1 MEDPKILILKPTIG
15 AIYDILHMENCKV
28 SGIEG
33 VPEVNKLIVNPG
45 HIDLEFDSTITDV
58 PASYYIENLPK
69 LDLHTNNGIYQT
81 PPYGSCFEG
90 IITMDGHLT
99 QHFDIRFN
107 RLTQT
112 TINDGQK
119 YYWRFVYPVVSN
131 EWFLKIK
138 GQNFTDDY
146 GLNHYSNL
154 VVADLNGHKVYLFSF
169 VVDNNHWM
177 IIESTESIG
186 FEEMDHQALSVI
198 CSLGFVLG
206 KRYGDYCFHVAS
218 NEATFSQIEG
228 VEVFSLKTTR
238 NCPYK
243 ILNPQKNLIV
253 EWLKQFKY
261 QKYALDEIVSN
272 PGKGLNWYHEEES
285 IVTVDAFS
293 KLAQLCYKSNDMLL
307 ATSML
312 IDGSLMNVEYQKPFF
327 HITLEAITTALLN
340 DDVKQMT
347 ILPQDQYNNEVVPAL
362 VKVLKGMG
370 WITEEARSIL
380 TKRITNN
387 LNFPPNSNKLEI
399 LFPMYG
405 YSLTRLDKIAID
417 KRNSTFH
424 GHLSSGNKLLR
435 AQQGDMLAMSL
446 RLHKLCSIL
455 LLKEAGFSGKVLN
468 NEVLYGIKEACEL
481 KEPIYIEI

>member
-1 MEDPKILILKPTIG
+1 MEDPKIFILKPTID

-28 SGIEG
+28 SGIDG

-58 PASYYIENLPK
+58 PASYILENLPN
-69 LDLHTNNGIYQT
+69 LDLLTKNGIYQI
-81 PPYGSCFEG
+81 PPYGSYFEG
-90 IITMDGHLT
+90 NITMDGHLS

-112 TINDGQK
+112 TINDEQE
-119 YYWRFVYPVVSN
+119 YYWRFVYPISNN

-138 GQNFTDDY
+138 GQNYKDDY
-146 GLNHYSNL
+146 GLCHYINL
-154 VVADLNGHKVYLFSF
+154 IEADLNGHLVNLFSCNI
-169 VVDNNHWM
+169 DKNHWM
-177 IIESTESIG
+177 IIESSDTITY
-186 FEEMDHQALSVI
+186 EEMDHRVLSVM
-198 CSLGFVLG
+198 SALGFVLG

-218 NEATFSQIEG
+218 TEASFSQIEG
-228 VEVFSLKTTR
+228 IEVLSLKKTR
-238 NCPYK
+238 ICPFK
-243 ILNPQKNLIV
+243 IVNPHKNLL
-253 EWLKQFKY
+253 EGWLRQFDY
-261 QKYALDEIVSN
+261 QKYALDEIQSN
-272 PGKGLNWYHEEES
+272 PGEGKNWYYEDES
-285 IVTVDAFS
+285 VVTIDAFS

-312 IDGSLMNVEYQKPFF
+312 IDGSFMNVEYQKPFF

-347 ILPQDQYNNEVVPAL
+347 ILPQDQYNKEVVPAL
-362 VKVLKGMG
+362 VKVLDSME
-370 WITEEARSIL
+370 WITDDARRIL
-380 TKRITNN
+380 TKRLTNN
-387 LNFPPNSNKLEI
+387 LNFPPNSNKLEV
-399 LFPMYG
+399 LFPKYG
-405 YSLTRLDKIAID
+405 YSLTKLDKIAID

-435 AQQGDMLAMSL
+435 AQQGDMLAISL